1 MRRSANRRTASKAQ
15 LSKLSDELTLAV
27 EQDGNV
33 LAAEG
38 RGLREEAVG
47 REVGLLV
54 RRELVV
60 RVVRHQHNDQ
70 SVEGDR
76 VRVLELCAQ
85 RVRLR
90 GQLDEEPVHPVRRG
104 IVALGV
110 RHHLVDLR
118 LDENLE
124 VVVIAQ
130 ASRARKHRLLPRLS
144 VVQHDRIVAQAHFA
158 PKNPLCC

>member
-90 GQLDEEPVHPVRRG
+90 GQLDEEPVHPIRRG
-104 IVALGV
+104 LVGLGV
-110 RHHLVDLR
+110 RHHFVNLR
-118 LDENLE
+118 LDEDFE
-124 VVVIAQ
+124 VIVVAQ
-130 ASRARKHRLLPRLS
+130 APLARQHRLLLRLPA
-144 VVQHDRIVAQAHFA
+144 VKDD
-158 PKNPLCC
+158 